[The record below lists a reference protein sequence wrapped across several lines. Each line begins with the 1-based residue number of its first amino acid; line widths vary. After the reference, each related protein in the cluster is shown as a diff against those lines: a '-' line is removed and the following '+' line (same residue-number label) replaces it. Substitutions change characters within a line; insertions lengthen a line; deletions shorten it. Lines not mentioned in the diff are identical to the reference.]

1 MRFPRATPTSAFLA
15 GVSLIAFEV
24 MLHLLAPNASAHGQ
38 LFPLEIFYFPA
49 SAIVFVVGI
58 KSYTDSPYTEFHLS
72 RYRDHP
78 KAMRF
83 MGGLIMRM
91 FLYFLGAAGGAM
103 LVSIYQTHF
112 K

>member
-1 MRFPRATPTSAFLA
+1 
-15 GVSLIAFEV
+15 
-24 MLHLLAPNASAHGQ
+24 
-38 LFPLEIFYFPA
+38 
-49 SAIVFVVGI
+49 
-58 KSYTDSPYTEFHLS
+58 
-72 RYRDHP
+72 
-78 KAMRF
+78 MRF